1 MPPRKK
7 AAAPG
12 WQAVPGTQAVMDKA
26 VPLVAPARETRD
38 FGPLAKVV
46 FETALLFPNSKG
58 LPDLR
63 RESYA
68 ARQWMSALLD
78 AAGIKA
84 PPMSPKEVREA
95 VAKDRQSILQSI
107 RDALS
112 PVRVDYVTSLDE
124 RPEEMAERFPG
135 LSSADEVFAYYK
147 IIPKAQSTI
156 RTENYHRRAALQ
168 TIGAVL
174 DVAAGDD
181 AVVPPART
189 AEVVQSVR
197 RTVAALAP
205 ASFEGLDP
213 ATTERLREE
222 LRETRAVLLA
232 LEESLS

>member
-12 WQAVPGTQAVMDKA
+12 WQAVPGAQAVMDKA

-38 FGPLAKVV
+38 FGPLAEVV
-46 FETALLFPNSKG
+46 FETALIFPNSKG

-84 PPMSPKEVREA
+84 PPMSPKEVRDA
-95 VAKDRQSILQSI
+95 VAKDRQSILQAI

-112 PVRVDYVTSLDE
+112 PVRVAYVFSLDE
-124 RPEEMAERFPG
+124 RPEELAARFPG
-135 LSSADEVFAYYK
+135 FSSAAEVFAYYK

-156 RTENYHRRAALQ
+156 RAENYHRRAALQ
-168 TIGAVL
+168 SIGAVL
-174 DVAAGDD
+174 DPEAGDD

-189 AEVVQSVR
+189 VAVVQSVH

-213 ATTERLREE
+213 AVLAQLRRE
-222 LRETRAVLLA
+222 LAETRAALLA
-232 LEESLS
+232 LEDSLS